1 MPFHRFS
8 PFSTKAIKKMPKK
21 TKKIKN
27 KHLSNDDLVL
37 TLLTLGYT
45 FEQSIACLSYLEHNT
60 VIEAIEIIELFN

>member
-37 TLLTLGYT
+37 TLMTLGYT
-45 FEQSIACLSYLEHNT
+45 FEQSISYLEHNT